1 MNKISLI
8 IHLIIFSFLLS
19 SNAHSFSSSSYLIA
33 QSAIT
38 LNDYEIA
45 SKHYEKGNLYN
56 LHVSDL
62 KKKLIAFVN
71 SNYLFKASIVARE
84 LIDLDVSNQE
94 AWVVYLA
101 NAKLINELH
110 LFKEFENQEWGEEY
124 NIVKYIY
131 YSNDKLRKNNNDIA
145 RAVFEV
151 IQASSTSHL
160 NKIAN
165 YDYLLFYT
173 IVALNFNPIFN
184 EALFSQAYIYE
195 KIKNYDKAEQIYQ
208 KINNSSSF
216 YLEAQKNIAFNKIKN
231 GNIKEAEKILTTLIQ
246 NNRNNNALNISLADF
261 YRITKQY
268 DLAISHYTD
277 IIQLKNIDSDQLWQ
291 VLYMRGI
298 CFERVDQWGKAE
310 KDFLSALEIDPDIPQ
325 ILNYLA
331 YGWIERNIFI
341 NRSLEML
348 KKAVKINPDSHY
360 ILDSLA
366 WAYFKNN
373 DLAKAVE
380 SMEKVIKM
388 APGEAISLDHLG
400 DIYFA
405 LDRKREAYFMWNQA
419 NDLAEPEDGISDS
432 VQLKLQKYNAG

>member
-1 MNKISLI
+1 
-8 IHLIIFSFLLS
+8 
-19 SNAHSFSSSSYLIA
+19 
-33 QSAIT
+33 
-38 LNDYEIA
+38 
-45 SKHYEKGNLYN
+45 
-56 LHVSDL
+56 HVSDL

-131 YSNDKLRKNNNDIA
+131 YNNNKLRKNNNDIA

-268 DLAISHYTD
+268 DLAI
-277 IIQLKNIDSDQLWQ
+277 
-291 VLYMRGI
+291 
-298 CFERVDQWGKAE
+298 
-310 KDFLSALEIDPDIPQ
+310 
-325 ILNYLA
+325 
-331 YGWIERNIFI
+331 
-341 NRSLEML
+341 
-348 KKAVKINPDSHY
+348 
-360 ILDSLA
+360 
-366 WAYFKNN
+366 
-373 DLAKAVE
+373 
-380 SMEKVIKM
+380 
-388 APGEAISLDHLG
+388 
-400 DIYFA
+400 
-405 LDRKREAYFMWNQA
+405 
-419 NDLAEPEDGISDS
+419 
-432 VQLKLQKYNAG
+432 